1 MRVGKACS
9 SCANELT
16 RLVDVLPAAHIVAAR
31 PFSLELGPRDVV
43 LLRLCRS
50 KGLCIEPQ
58 GNDSGQP
65 RPSTRRWFELSH
77 AREIYPACQRTELFD
92 LEAKETQ
99 YGNIHSSNARVFW
112 AR

>member
-50 KGLCIEPQ
+50 KGLFIEPQ

-65 RPSTRRWFELSH
+65 AAF
-77 AREIYPACQRTELFD
+77 
-92 LEAKETQ
+92 
-99 YGNIHSSNARVFW
+99 HSPLV
-112 AR
+112 

>member
-1 MRVGKACS
+1 MRVGKACM
-9 SCANELT
+9 CQLT
-16 RLVDVLPAAHIVAAR
+16 HSTRRRAAGCTHSGGASVLSGARTKGGRAATVV
-31 PFSLELGPRDVV
+31 SLPGGV
-43 LLRLCRS
+43 CN
-50 KGLCIEPQ
+50 EPQ

-112 AR
+112 VR